1 MYVTW
6 SDLIQL
12 GLLVVAIV
20 GLVPPRIGRRG
31 GYLVILPRGDTTTC
45 FLYYTMFCAKI
56 NALSQAPKGV

>member
-20 GLVPPRIGRRG
+20 GLVYEIS
-31 GYLVILPRGDTTTC
+31 
-45 FLYYTMFCAKI
+45 K
-56 NALSQAPKGV
+56 NKK